1 MPKAKCARTDFTK
14 ATDDQLDSKA
24 VAVKDGI
31 ASNPTDFPSPPFSVA
46 DFTTRITNYVATRN
60 AYVRGG
66 LDQKPA
72 FLAAK
77 EILLDTLEETADY
90 VDDIADGDIELIV
103 KGGFVPTKTAASPK
117 PAPDKPTGVIL
128 KRGQATGEVF
138 LECDAQSVG
147 EYYGAIASEGVPLS
161 EFSSANG
168 ILIFEGNRTNN
179 IGIDVNKSRKKHFT
193 NLIPG
198 TTYYFY
204 MYIGNAT
211 GISALSDVV
220 SIMAA

>member
-1 MPKAKCARTDFTK
+1 MAKAKCFRGDFTK

-31 ASNPTDFPSPPFSVA
+31 ASNPGDFPSPPVAVA

-90 VDDIADGDIELIV
+90 VDDIADGDTALIV
-103 KGGFVPTKTAASPK
+103 KAGFVPTKTEASPK
-117 PAPDKPTGVIL
+117 PAPNKPTGVVL

-138 LECDAQSVG
+138 LECDVQSVG
-147 EYYGAIASEGVPLS
+147 EYYGAIVSEGIPLAGFN
-161 EFSSANG
+161 FSNG
-168 ILIFEGNRTNN
+168 MFGFEGNRPNN
-179 IGIDVNKSRKKHFT
+179 IGIDVNKNRKKHFT
-193 NLIPG
+193 NLQPG

-204 MYIGNAT
+204 MYIGNAS